1 MSIETVAQN
10 LVFGLF
16 VGSMYGV
23 AAVGLSLVFGV
34 LKVLNVAHGELL
46 MIGGYVTFW
55 LFTLL
60 GIDPFLSP
68 LVTIPALFLLG
79 VILDRLVI
87 RHVARLTGETKIKN
101 SLLVSFGL
109 SLVLQNI
116 IIQLFTA

>member
-1 MSIETVAQN
+1 MSVETVAQN

-23 AAVGLSLVFGV
+23 AAVGLALVFGV

-55 LFTLL
+55 LVGQF
-60 GIDPFLSP
+60 GVDPFLSL
-68 LVTIPALFLLG
+68 LVTAPVLFLLG
-79 VILDRLVI
+79 VALDRIVI

-101 SLLVSFGL
+101 SLLVSF
-109 SLVLQNI
+109 
-116 IIQLFTA
+116 